1 MTDAQTALSRRAVAC
16 KGWRWMPGMA
26 TVQGERVVLM
36 DDDGTL
42 RLAAPWGGTVGVTA
56 VRSFFDSGGACLPD
70 LIDPAT
76 LGCLLA
82 LVRAVY
88 PDAYT
93 VPQFGGGWEVA
104 SPFDAD
110 VVGDGLS
117 EAEALVAALEGA
129 P

>member
-1 MTDAQTALSRRAVAC
+1 MTDNMIELAKRAVAC
-16 KGWRWMPGMA
+16 KGWKWVAGMRTNSKFA
-26 TVQGERVVLM
+26 RVVAVDSDTGAPCAAEEGATN
-36 DDDGTL
+36 DDCH
-42 RLAAPWGGTVGVTA
+42 A
-56 VRSFFDSGGACLPD
+56 VWLDDVPLLPD
-70 LIDPAT
+70 LTDPAT

-82 LVRAVY
+82 LVREAY

-104 SPFDAD
+104 SPVDAD

-117 EAEALVAALEGA
+117 EAEALVAALEAA